1 MEEGRA
7 GGLLATVPEDQ
18 LLDFRHRRELADWP
32 EESGLQVVA
41 AGQPAEGDGSPT
53 PSGRQTPPRGSVAEV
68 LGTHTTDTIVADVEN
83 HVAGDLALAD
93 LVAGHVQQDGAA
105 SAASGGA
112 EEGAEEE
119 SECEEE
125 ARNDSPADMVCA
137 VRHAHTRACI
147 DAHKHRH
154 AHVRAHAYTR
164 MHWRT
169 VRALAHRA
177 HALAHR
183 AHVRRLKISWDGRRP
198 PWWIRYS
205 KWQSMM
211 LPHRALRPV
220 RTRMCVCT
228 SILCLFV
235 RMGVCI

>member
-1 MEEGRA
+1 MASSPPAMEEGRA

-53 PSGRQTPPRGSVAEV
+53 PSGRTPPRGSVAEV

-83 HVAGDLALAD
+83 HVTGDLAFAD

-105 SAASGGA
+105 SAASEGA
-112 EEGAEEE
+112 EGGAEEE
-119 SECEEE
+119 SECEAE

-137 VRHAHTRACI
+137 VRQAYTRACI

-154 AHVRAHAYTR
+154 AHVRAHAYAR
-164 MHWRT
+164 MHWR
-169 VRALAHRA
+169 
-177 HALAHR
+177 
-183 AHVRRLKISWDGRRP
+183 I
-198 PWWIRYS
+198 
-205 KWQSMM
+205 
-211 LPHRALRPV
+211 
-220 RTRMCVCT
+220 
-228 SILCLFV
+228 V
-235 RMGVCI
+235 RMFAG

>member
-7 GGLLATVPEDQ
+7 CGLLATVPEDQ
-18 LLDFRHRRELADWP
+18 LLDFRHRRELADGP

-105 SAASGGA
+105 SAASEGA
-112 EEGAEEE
+112 EGGAEEE
-119 SECEEE
+119 SECEAE

-137 VRHAHTRACI
+137 VRQAYTRACI

-154 AHVRAHAYTR
+154 AHVRAHAYAR

-169 VRALAHRA
+169 VRMFA
-177 HALAHR
+177 
-183 AHVRRLKISWDGRRP
+183 G
-198 PWWIRYS
+198 
-205 KWQSMM
+205 
-211 LPHRALRPV
+211 
-220 RTRMCVCT
+220 
-228 SILCLFV
+228 
-235 RMGVCI
+235 

>member
-1 MEEGRA
+1 MASSPPAMEEGRA

-119 SECEEE
+119 SECEAE

-137 VRHAHTRACI
+137 VRQAYTRACI

-154 AHVRAHAYTR
+154 AHVRAHAYAR
-164 MHWRT
+164 MHWR
-169 VRALAHRA
+169 
-177 HALAHR
+177 
-183 AHVRRLKISWDGRRP
+183 I
-198 PWWIRYS
+198 
-205 KWQSMM
+205 
-211 LPHRALRPV
+211 
-220 RTRMCVCT
+220 
-228 SILCLFV
+228 V
-235 RMGVCI
+235 RMFAG